1 MALDNKASVIHYSLA
16 MAYRGLGDDR
26 QAEEHLRQRGTL
38 QIQADP
44 LRKEL
49 DELLHSALT
58 YERNADLAGNRGEWA
73 VAAEHLRRAIALAPT
88 RAAPRHKLG
97 TAMFYMGDRRGAI
110 EQFQEAVRLSPDFAQ
125 SYYALGVIYAEAG
138 EHRQA
143 IESFSAALKV
153 DPAYDEAR
161 IGLANALRRAG
172 GMPVNR

>member
-1 MALDNKASVIHYSLA
+1 
-16 MAYRGLGDDR
+16 
-26 QAEEHLRQRGTL
+26 
-38 QIQADP
+38 
-44 LRKEL
+44 
-49 DELLHSALT
+49 
-58 YERNADLAGNRGEWA
+58 
-73 VAAEHLRRAIALAPT
+73 
-88 RAAPRHKLG
+88 
-97 TAMFYMGDRRGAI
+97 MFYMGDRRGAI

-172 GMPVNR
+172 GMPVN